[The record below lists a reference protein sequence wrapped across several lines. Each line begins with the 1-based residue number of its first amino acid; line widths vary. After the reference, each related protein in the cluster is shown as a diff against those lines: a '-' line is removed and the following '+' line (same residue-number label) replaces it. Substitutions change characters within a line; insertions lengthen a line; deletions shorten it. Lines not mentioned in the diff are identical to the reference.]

1 MGRERYTTDFT
12 RDGGAGGD
20 SGDAE
25 SARLSAFE
33 SELAARFRERIRMFA
48 ARRLGDHVAAEDVAQ
63 ETLRRVVEAL
73 RAARVEDLGA
83 LPGFVFQTARNI
95 CLQRHR
101 SAIREARALS
111 LWAAHDSAADPDALV
126 ALISE
131 ERCAAV
137 RRALEELNHDD
148 RALLRALYF
157 ESGETGDVAER
168 MGVSAGA
175 LRVRKHRA
183 LLRLSELLHS
193 REL

>member
-1 MGRERYTTDFT
+1 MRGERYTTDFT
-12 RDGGAGGD
+12 HDGEG
-20 SGDAE
+20 SGVGRDAE
-25 SARLSAFE
+25 SARLSSFE
-33 SELAARFRERIRMFA
+33 SELAARFWERIRLFA
-48 ARRLGDHVAAEDVAQ
+48 SRRLGDPVAAEDVAQ

-101 SAIREARALS
+101 SARREARALS
-111 LWAAHDSAADPDALV
+111 LWAAPDSANGPDALL

-137 RRALEELNHDD
+137 RRAIGQLNHDD
-148 RALLRALYF
+148 RALLRVLYF
-157 ESGETGDVAER
+157 ESRETGDVAEQ
-168 MGVSAGA
+168 MGVSPGA
-175 LRVRKHRA
+175 LRVRKHRV
-183 LLRLSELLHS
+183 LLRLSELLHN